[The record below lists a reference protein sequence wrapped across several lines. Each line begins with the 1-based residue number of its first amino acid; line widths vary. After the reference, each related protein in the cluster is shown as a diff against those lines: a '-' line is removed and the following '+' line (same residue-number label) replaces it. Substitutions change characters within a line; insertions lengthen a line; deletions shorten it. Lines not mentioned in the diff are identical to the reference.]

1 MRNAKCEMRNAKS
14 KMRNAKCKMRN
25 AKCKMRNAKCEMRNA
40 KCEMRNLKSK
50 IQNLKSKILLLSPYP
65 PYPAR
70 GGGALRI
77 FNLMAGLA
85 ARHTVTCLSFAP
97 DAAAVAAMAPL
108 REFCRLATVIG
119 PPPRSLSR
127 RAWTTL
133 TSPQPDLAL
142 RNAASAYCEALSR
155 VLAADSFDVVHA
167 ASLEMADYGLMAR
180 GFGSPLIALDQF
192 NAEYLLQRRAALS
205 DLRLGIGGRPR
216 TLLAGVYS
224 LIQWRKLAAYEA
236 RVLGAFDRV
245 LVVSEE
251 DRSALARLSPRAD
264 LRVVPNGVDT
274 DRFAPGAAPVGGP
287 ADLLFTAT
295 LDYRPNIDAV
305 IWFVGEVLTRIRAI
319 RPDAR
324 FVVVGRAAAPT
335 VRNLHNGSS
344 VIVVG
349 EVEDVRPYVAGAA
362 VYVVPMR
369 IGGGSRLK
377 LLEALSLAAPVVS
390 TPMGAEG
397 VDGLHDGEHLLIGAS
412 PDAFAAASLRLLNDP
427 ALGKR
432 LGAAGRAHM
441 VAHYDWRAITPR
453 LEAAFS

>member
-1 MRNAKCEMRNAKS
+1 M
-14 KMRNAKCKMRN
+14 
-25 AKCKMRNAKCEMRNA
+25 
-40 KCEMRNLKSK
+40 
-50 IQNLKSKILLLSPYP
+50 KILILSPYP
-65 PYPAR
+65 PFPAR

-77 FNLMAGLA
+77 SNLLAGLA
-85 ARHTVTCLSFAP
+85 LRHEVTCLSFAP
-97 DAAAVAAMAPL
+97 AAAAVAAMAPL
-108 REFCRLATVIG
+108 REFCQLATVIG
-119 PPPRSLSR
+119 PQPRALAR

-133 TSPQPDLAL
+133 SSPLPDLAM
-142 RNAASAYCEALSR
+142 RNVAPAYAEAISR
-155 VLAADSFDVVHA
+155 MLAAERFDVVHA
-167 ASLEMADYGLMAR
+167 ASLEMAGYGLAAR
-180 GFGSPLIALDQF
+180 GFGVPLIALDQF

-205 DLRLGIGGRPR
+205 DLRLGIGGKPR
-216 TLLAGVYS
+216 ALLAGAYS

-236 RVLGAFDRV
+236 RALREFDRV

-251 DRSALARLSPRAD
+251 DRAALAHLEPQAD

-305 IWFVGEVLTRIRAI
+305 RWFAGEVLPKLRAK

-324 FVVVGRAAAPT
+324 FVVVGRAAAPA
-335 VRNLHNGSS
+335 VRSLHNNTSI
-344 VIVVG
+344 IVVG

-362 VYVVPMR
+362 AYVVPMR

-377 LLEALSLAAPVVS
+377 LLEALSLAAPVVC

-397 VDGLHDGEHLLIGAS
+397 VEGLRDGAHLLLGAS
-412 PDAFAAASLRLLNDP
+412 PSAFADAVLRLLGDR
-427 ALGKR
+427 ALGQQ

-441 VAHYDWRAITPR
+441 IAHYDWRAITPR
-453 LEAAFS
+453 LEAAYQ